1 MPVTREC
8 HAIFCCIECGHRD
21 HADVRA
27 EKHDSAMWE
36 HNASA
41 RGEIASATPGSGNSS
56 GEAHSAWKSAAFTAG
71 RYVKTNVLRAAT
83 HWPSML
89 CNSRCAV
96 RPPRLQTSYQWIG
109 VAEEKRYFPKE
120 PEKHVVWPILLTLL
134 RSRRAVVS
142 RRDRVAVLL
151 PLVGRFRE
159 CGRGVTLAA

>member
-1 MPVTREC
+1 MRVRREG

-27 EKHDSAMWE
+27 ANTILRCGNTTHLPVERSRRRLLEAGTPE
-36 HNASA
+36 A
-41 RGEIASATPGSGNSS
+41 RHISWN
-56 GEAHSAWKSAAFTAG
+56 SAAFTAG

-96 RPPRLQTSYQWIG
+96 GPPRLQTSHQWIA

-134 RSRRAVVS
+134 RSRTAVVS
-142 RRDRVAVLL
+142 RRGRVAFCTRQWGYFES
-151 PLVGRFRE
+151 VG
-159 CGRGVTLAA
+159 GG